1 MPVYKDK
8 VATKDGRQW
17 FFRARYTD
25 LDGTK
30 RQRHS
35 KRYATRREAIDA
47 EAEFK
52 IKAHQNA
59 DVSQVTFA
67 QMIELFIE
75 QRSSTVKET
84 TMYNYSNKK
93 MWLEPLY
100 NIKLNDFNIEVYERW
115 RQYLNKQNISTRYKN
130 DIYKFLKSILN
141 YAIDWYG
148 FNFNHVYR
156 KMQNFNNPNERPK
169 EMLFFSYDE
178 FQQFLSVEK
187 DIKFRCGF
195 QLLYYCGLRIGELK
209 GITWN
214 DIDFEKGTV
223 TINKQIT
230 KQSCRENWRFVPP
243 KTQKSNRVL
252 PLVKV
257 LLEDLK
263 KLKESDK
270 EMLVGFNNKF
280 FVVGDIAPA
289 SNNRYS
295 DRKNKNCKLAGVKQI
310 RLHDFRHSCASL
322 LIHQNAS
329 INVVSTYLGHS
340 KIEETLNTYTHLYSN
355 ALTDITS
362 LIDKMN
368 ES

>member
-1 MPVYKDK
+1 M
-8 VATKDGRQW
+8 
-17 FFRARYTD
+17 
-25 LDGTK
+25 
-30 RQRHS
+30 
-35 KRYATRREAIDA
+35 
-47 EAEFK
+47 
-52 IKAHQNA
+52 
-59 DVSQVTFA
+59 
-67 QMIELFIE
+67 
-75 QRSSTVKET
+75 
-84 TMYNYSNKK
+84 
-93 MWLEPLY
+93 
-100 NIKLNDFNIEVYERW
+100 
-115 RQYLNKQNISTRYKN
+115 
-130 DIYKFLKSILN
+130 
-141 YAIDWYG
+141 
-148 FNFNHVYR
+148 
-156 KMQNFNNPNERPK
+156 PK
-169 EMLFFSYDE
+169 EMLFFYYDE

-214 DIDFEKGTV
+214 DKDFEKGTV

-340 KIEETLNTYTHLYSN
+340 KIE
-355 ALTDITS
+355 
-362 LIDKMN
+362 
-368 ES
+368 